1 MIFLYVFLL
10 IAVFSVLM
18 AVLMKWTVRI
28 AGKTIAGRVDYLHRK
43 AQFLIETGAFHPE
56 WIRKGIGTRPYPQY
70 RRFLRKE
77 FRSLTRYFKR
87 TPVFEDA
94 QAGGILMEKLGSAAK
109 STTGNRLP
117 PPPMRTPPTV
127 STTDSK
133 VSPNRAI
140 LTILSAILSKIYQ

>member
-56 WIRKGIGTRPYPQY
+56 WIRKGVGARPYPEY

-94 QAGGILMEKLGSAAK
+94 QAGRILMEKLGSLEREFCSKEYYRRSASAAPDA
-109 STTGNRLP
+109 P
-117 PPPMRTPPTV
+117 PP
-127 STTDSK
+127 DSLDDGLQ
-133 VSPNRAI
+133 SQ
-140 LTILSAILSKIYQ
+140 SK